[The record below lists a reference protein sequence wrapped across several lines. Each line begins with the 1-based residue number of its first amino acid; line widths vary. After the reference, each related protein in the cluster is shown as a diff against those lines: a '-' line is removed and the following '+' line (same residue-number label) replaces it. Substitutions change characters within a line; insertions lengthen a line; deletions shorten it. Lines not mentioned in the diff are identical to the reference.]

1 MNVRYSQ
8 TKPQKNHLRNQFVKA
23 NTVVLAICLLI
34 MASEIAI
41 MALARRSY
49 ETAIKVEAKIE
60 KILYSIPVQ
69 AVFLTATTLL
79 SIFQLI
85 LTNEKCGKSCYCQ
98 ISVNVE

>member
-1 MNVRYSQ
+1 MNVRYSE
-8 TKPQKNHLRNQFVKA
+8 TKPQKKHLRNQFVKA

-34 MASEIAI
+34 MTLEIAI

-49 ETAIKVEAKIE
+49 ETAIKIEE
-60 KILYSIPVQ
+60 KIAKFLYSITLQ

-79 SIFQLI
+79 SILQLI
-85 LTNEKCGKSCYCQ
+85 LTDEKCGKSCYCQ

>member
-1 MNVRYSQ
+1 MNARYSEK
-8 TKPQKNHLRNQFVKA
+8 KPQKNHLRNQFVKA

-41 MALARRSY
+41 MALARGSY
-49 ETAIKVEAKIE
+49 KTAIKVEE
-60 KILYSIPVQ
+60 KIAKFLYSITVQ
-69 AVFLTATTLL
+69 AIFLTATAFL
-79 SIFQLI
+79 SILQII